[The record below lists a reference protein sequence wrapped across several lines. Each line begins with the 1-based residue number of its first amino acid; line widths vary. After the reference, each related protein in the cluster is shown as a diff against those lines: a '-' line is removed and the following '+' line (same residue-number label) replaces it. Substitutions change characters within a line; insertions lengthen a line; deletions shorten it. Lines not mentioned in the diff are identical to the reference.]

1 MSEDPQAVEQPEIP
15 ETPPEAEV
23 AVEDYV
29 PPGSEL
35 VVRDPTDEIEVF
47 RVLDRHDEDMILRE
61 LQHLPERMLYD
72 FPQGGQKV
80 IDLSYAGVNECVRWM
95 NSTGKVKIAVDP
107 SVPPVIETV
116 VEDLGEGPVDCWQVT
131 VYARDAVTGYGQFGT
146 FIQPKWTK
154 LKPETAKRYE
164 RDGKT
169 VDEAGRAPNPFARQ
183 VALGKAQRNALKLMI
198 PEKIRAVLIAQ
209 KKGDPKAVKEI
220 RAGAGAE
227 GVAELPPPLQDEKA
241 DALRAEIRGL
251 HEELRK
257 LDPIKVTPAAFHAY
271 MTRAEHS
278 HERLEEF
285 RGYMEQRLAEAK
297 AAA

>member
-61 LQHLPERMLYD
+61 LQHLPDRMLY
-72 FPQGGQKV
+72 
-80 IDLSYAGVNECVRWM
+80 VRWM

-154 LKPETAKRYE
+154 LRPETAKRYE
-164 RDGKT
+164 REGKT

-209 KKGDPKAVKEI
+209 KKGDPRAVKEI

-227 GVAELPPPLQDEKA
+227 EMAELPPPLTDEKA
-241 DALRAEIRGL
+241 DKLRAEIRGL
-251 HEELRK
+251 HEQLREIAPRSV
-257 LDPIKVTPAAFHAY
+257 LPAQFHAY

-278 HERLEEF
+278 HERLQEF